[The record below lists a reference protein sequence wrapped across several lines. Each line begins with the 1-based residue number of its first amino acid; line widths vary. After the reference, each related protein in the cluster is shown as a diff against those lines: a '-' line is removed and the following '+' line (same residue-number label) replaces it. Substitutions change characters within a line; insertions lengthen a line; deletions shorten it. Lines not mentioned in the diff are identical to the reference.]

1 MTITKEVY
9 GLPYDVRVVGT
20 PNIVIVSSK
29 LPDDLV
35 YRMTKAFFEPA
46 GLEMIRNSHP
56 SARPLA
62 LEKAAVAPV
71 PLHPGAEKFYREKG
85 ILK

>member
-1 MTITKEVY
+1 
-9 GLPYDVRVVGT
+9 
-20 PNIVIVSSK
+20 
-29 LPDDLV
+29 
-35 YRMTKAFFEPA
+35 MTKAFFEPA

-56 SARPLA
+56 SAKPLA